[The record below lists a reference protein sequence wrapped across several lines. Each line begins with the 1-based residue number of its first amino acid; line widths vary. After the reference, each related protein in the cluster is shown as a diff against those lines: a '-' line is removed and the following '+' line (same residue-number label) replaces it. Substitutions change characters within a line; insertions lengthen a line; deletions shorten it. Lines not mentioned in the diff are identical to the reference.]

1 MRSSGSVEAAAR
13 RSSFLGLPQQAL
25 TATTFCVTSAATI
38 SGAFAQTTQSAATD
52 TTSGPAPEQVTVTG
66 VRSLINDK
74 LPTGLQD
81 APQTINVV
89 NSQLMKDQAVTRLQD
104 ALKNV
109 PGITFNSGEGAAR
122 GDTVNLRGFSAFND
136 FFLDGI
142 RDAAIYTRDSFDLE
156 QVEVLKG
163 PSAVLFGR
171 GSTGGVI
178 NQVSK
183 APTLA
188 PLYSGTASVGTNAL
202 LRGTADVNQ
211 PLTPDS
217 AIRLNAMAE
226 RSDITD
232 RDQAYNERW
241 GFAPSYAIGLGRP
254 TTLTI
259 SYLHQEE
266 NNVPDFGIPFVNGAP
281 APVKRSNFYGL
292 NSDSNTTRD
301 DIGTIRIKHGFNEDL
316 SIANTFRAASYLFGY
331 HFSAPNFGTNVPTP
345 STPLASILVGRDA
358 PSSQGDQTNI
368 TNQTDVTWRV
378 QTGPIRHILVAG
390 AEFARQT
397 SDIGRFNNPFNTNNN
412 FVPKTSL
419 LNPNSNMFQP
429 PEGISSQQN
438 TTAYTSAGY
447 LTDTIQIG
455 PYVDVIGGVRYDRF
469 AASFNQY
476 TLASHATLHL
486 DHTDHETSPRA
497 AIVIKPT
504 DEQSFYFSYGTS
516 FDPSA
521 EALTLTA
528 KTSGLAPVE
537 AKTYEGGAKT
547 SWLGGQLNL
556 NAAVFYTEVDN
567 AQTNDPDN
575 PAITT
580 LAGNQRVQG
589 FELGATGYITPAW
602 EIYAGYTYLDPKTT
616 KSGTQAF
623 VGKVLQNVARNS
635 GNIFTEYNL
644 TDDWMIGGGANWLG
658 HRFAD
663 FGEQA
668 NLPGYV
674 IFNATASYQLT
685 DNVKLQVNATNLF
698 DKTYYDAAYYTSA
711 AENHV
716 IPGPGRTV
724 IFSTSFNF

>member
-1 MRSSGSVEAAAR
+1 MRSLGSASENQR
-13 RSSFLGLPQQAL
+13 RSSFLGLSQPAL
-25 TATTFCVTSAATI
+25 TATTFCVTSAATL
-38 SGAFAQTTQSAATD
+38 SGAFGQTV
-52 TTSGPAPEQVTVTG
+52 PANQDQPPKDGKAEQITVTG
-66 VRSLINDK
+66 VRALVNDK
-74 LPTGLQD
+74 LPTGLQN
-81 APQTINVV
+81 APQTINVIDQ
-89 NSQLMKDQAVTRLQD
+89 QLLTDQGTTRLQD

-136 FFLDGI
+136 FFLDGV
-142 RDAAIYTRDSFDLE
+142 RDAAIYTRDSFDLD

-202 LRGTADVNQ
+202 LRGTADVNE
-211 PLTPDS
+211 PLSDTS
-217 AIRLNAMAE
+217 AIRLNAMEE
-226 RSDITD
+226 RSDVAD

-241 GFAPSYAIGLGRP
+241 GIAPSYAIGLGTP
-254 TTLTI
+254 TTLTL

-301 DIGTIRIKHGFNEDL
+301 DIATIRIKHDFNQDL
-316 SIANTFRAASYLFGY
+316 SIADTVRAASYLFGY
-331 HFSAPNFGTNVPTP
+331 HFSAPNFGSTVPTA
-345 STPLASILVGRDA
+345 STPLDTILVGRDA
-358 PSSQGDQTNI
+358 PSSQGDQTNL

-378 QTGPIRHILVAG
+378 QTGPLSHILIAG

-397 SDIGRFNNPFNTNNN
+397 SDIGRFNNPFNKNNN
-412 FVPKTSL
+412 FVPETSL

-429 PEGISSQQN
+429 PEGLSSQQN
-438 TTAYTSAGY
+438 TTAYSSAGY
-447 LTDTIQIG
+447 LTDTIGITQ
-455 PYVDVIGGVRYDRF
+455 YVDLIGGIRYDRF
-469 AASFNQY
+469 AASYNQY
-476 TLASHATLHL
+476 TFASASTLHL
-486 DHTDHETSPRA
+486 DHTDHVTSPRG
-497 AIVIKPT
+497 AIVVKPDDT
-504 DEQSFYFSYGTS
+504 QSYYFSYGTS

-521 EALTLTA
+521 EALTLTT
-528 KTSGLAPVE
+528 KTAGLAPVK
-537 AKTYEGGAKT
+537 AKTYEAGAKT
-547 SWLGGQLNL
+547 SWLSGMLNL
-556 NAAVFYTEVDN
+556 NAAVFHTEVDK

-575 PAITT
+575 PTVTT
-580 LAGNQRVQG
+580 LDGNQRVEG
-589 FELGATGYITPAW
+589 FELGATGYITPEW

-616 KSGTQAF
+616 SSGTAAY

-635 GNIFTEYNL
+635 GNVFTEYDL
-644 TDDWMIGGGANWLG
+644 TDKWMIGGGADWVG

-663 FGEQA
+663 FGETA

-674 IFNATASYQLT
+674 IFNAVASYQLT
-685 DNVKLQVNATNLF
+685 DNVKLQVNVTNLF

-716 IPGPGRTV
+716 VPGAGRTA
-724 IFSTSFNF
+724 IFSTSFAF

>member
-1 MRSSGSVEAAAR
+1 MRSSGLVEATVR
-13 RSSFLGLPQQAL
+13 RSSFMGLPQQAL
-25 TATTFCVTSAATI
+25 TATTVCVTSVAAMS
-38 SGAFAQTTQSAATD
+38 SGFAQTVQTAATD
-52 TTSGPAPEQVTVTG
+52 TNSSPAPEQVTVTG
-66 VRSLINDK
+66 VRALVNDK

-89 NSQLMKDQAVTRLQD
+89 SQQLLKDQGSTRLQD

-142 RDAAIYTRDSFDLE
+142 RDAAVYTRDSFDLD

-188 PLYSGTASVGTNAL
+188 PLYSGTAAVGTNAL

-211 PLTPDS
+211 PLSPDS
-217 AIRLNAMAE
+217 AIRLNAMDE
-226 RSDITD
+226 SSDVAD
-232 RDQAYNERW
+232 RDVAHNERW
-241 GFAPSYAIGLGRP
+241 GFAPSYAIGLGTP
-254 TTLTI
+254 TVLTL

-292 NSDSNTTRD
+292 DSDTNTTRD
-301 DIGTIRIKHGFNEDL
+301 DIGTMRIKHDFNQDL
-316 SIANTFRAASYLFGY
+316 SIADTVRAASYLFGY

-345 STPLASILVGRDA
+345 GTPIGSILVGRDS
-358 PSSQGDQTNI
+358 PSSQGDQTNL

-378 QTGPIRHILVAG
+378 QTGPIGHILIAG
-390 AEFARQT
+390 AEFGRQT
-397 SDIGRFNNPFNTNNN
+397 SDLGRFNNPFNKNNN
-412 FVPKTSL
+412 FVPETSL
-419 LNPNSNMFQP
+419 LNPNSNEFQP
-429 PEGISSQQN
+429 PEGLSSQQN

-447 LTDTIQIG
+447 LTDTMQIG
-455 PYVDVIGGVRYDRF
+455 PYVDVIGGIRYDRF
-469 AASFNQY
+469 AASYNQY
-476 TLASHATLHL
+476 TFASGATLHL
-486 DHTDHETSPRA
+486 DHTDHVTSPRGA
-497 AIVIKPT
+497 LVIKPT
-504 DEQSFYFSYGTS
+504 DALSFYFSYGTS

-521 EALTLTA
+521 EALTLTT
-528 KTSGLAPVE
+528 KTAGLAPVK
-537 AKTYEGGAKT
+537 AKTYETGAKT
-547 SWLGGQLNL
+547 SWLGGALNL
-556 NAAVFYTEVDN
+556 NAAVFHTEVDN

-575 PAITT
+575 PTVTT
-580 LAGNQRVQG
+580 LAGNQRVEG

-616 KSGTQAF
+616 ASGTAAY

-635 GNIFTEYNL
+635 GNLFTEYDL
-644 TDDWMIGGGANWLG
+644 TDAWKIGGGGNWVG

-674 IFNATASYQLT
+674 VFNAMTAYQLT
-685 DNVKLQVNATNLF
+685 DNISLQVNATNLF

-716 IPGPGRTV
+716 IPGAGRTV
-724 IFSTSFNF
+724 IFSTAFTF

>member
-1 MRSSGSVEAAAR
+1 MRSLGSVSENR
-13 RSSFLGLPQQAL
+13 RHASFLGLSQPAL
-25 TATTFCVTSAATI
+25 TATTFCVTSAATL
-38 SGAFAQTTQSAATD
+38 SGAFGQTV
-52 TTSGPAPEQVTVTG
+52 PANQDQPTKDGKGEQITVTG
-66 VRSLINDK
+66 VRALVNDK

-89 NSQLMKDQAVTRLQD
+89 NQQILKDQGVTRLQD

-136 FFLDGI
+136 FFLDGV
-142 RDAAIYTRDSFDLE
+142 RDAAIYTRDSFDLD

-188 PLYSGTASVGTNAL
+188 PLYSGTASVGTNSL
-202 LRGTADVNQ
+202 LRGTADVNE
-211 PLTPDS
+211 PLSPTS
-217 AIRLNAMAE
+217 AIRLNAME
-226 RSDITD
+226 ESSDVAD
-232 RDQAYNERW
+232 RDQAHNERW
-241 GFAPSYAIGLGRP
+241 GIAPSYAIGLGTP
-254 TTLTI
+254 TTLTL

-292 NSDSNTTRD
+292 NSDTNTTRD
-301 DIGTIRIKHGFNEDL
+301 DIGTLRIKHEFNQDL
-316 SIANTFRAASYLFGY
+316 SISDTLRAASYLFGY
-331 HFSAPNFGTNVPTP
+331 HFSAPNFGSHVPTA
-345 STPLASILVGRDA
+345 SSPLDTILVGRDA
-358 PSSQGDQTNI
+358 PSSQGAQTNV
-368 TNQTDVTWRV
+368 TNQTDVTARFA
-378 QTGPIRHILVAG
+378 TGPVNHILIAG

-397 SDIGRFNNPFNTNNN
+397 SDIGRFNNPFNKNNN
-412 FVPKTSL
+412 FVPETSL
-419 LNPNSNMFQP
+419 LDPNSNMFQP
-429 PEGISSQQN
+429 PEGIASQQN

-455 PYVDVIGGVRYDRF
+455 PYVDVIGGIRYDRF

-476 TLASHATLHL
+476 TVATNATLHL

-497 AIVIKPT
+497 AIVLKPDDT
-504 DEQSFYFSYGTS
+504 QSYYFSYGTS

-521 EALTLTA
+521 EALTLTT

-537 AKTYEGGAKT
+537 AKTYEAGAKT
-547 SWLGGQLNL
+547 SWLGGMLNL
-556 NAAVFYTEVDN
+556 NAAVFHTEVDN

-589 FELGATGYITPAW
+589 FELGATGYITPQW
-602 EIYAGYTYLDPKTT
+602 EIYAGYTYLDAKTT
-616 KSGTQAF
+616 KSGTAAF

-635 GNIFTEYNL
+635 GNLFTEYDL
-644 TDDWMIGGGANWLG
+644 TDKWMIGGGADWLG

-674 IFNATASYQLT
+674 IFNAVASYQLT
-685 DNVKLQVNATNLF
+685 DNVKLQVNITNLF

-716 IPGPGRTV
+716 IPGAGRTA
-724 IFSTSFNF
+724 IFSTSFTF

>member
-1 MRSSGSVEAAAR
+1 MRSSGSVEGTAR

-89 NSQLMKDQAVTRLQD
+89 SQQLLKDQAVTRLQD

-254 TTLTI
+254 TTLTV

-292 NSDSNTTRD
+292 NSDTNTTRD
-301 DIGTIRIKHGFNEDL
+301 DIGTIRIKHDFNEDL

-358 PSSQGDQTNI
+358 PSSQGDQTNL
-368 TNQTDVTWRV
+368 TNRD
-378 QTGPIRHILVAG
+378 G
-390 AEFARQT
+390 A
-397 SDIGRFNNPFNTNNN
+397 
-412 FVPKTSL
+412 
-419 LNPNSNMFQP
+419 
-429 PEGISSQQN
+429 
-438 TTAYTSAGY
+438 
-447 LTDTIQIG
+447 
-455 PYVDVIGGVRYDRF
+455 
-469 AASFNQY
+469 
-476 TLASHATLHL
+476 
-486 DHTDHETSPRA
+486 
-497 AIVIKPT
+497 
-504 DEQSFYFSYGTS
+504 
-516 FDPSA
+516 
-521 EALTLTA
+521 
-528 KTSGLAPVE
+528 
-537 AKTYEGGAKT
+537 
-547 SWLGGQLNL
+547 
-556 NAAVFYTEVDN
+556 
-567 AQTNDPDN
+567 
-575 PAITT
+575 
-580 LAGNQRVQG
+580 
-589 FELGATGYITPAW
+589 
-602 EIYAGYTYLDPKTT
+602 
-616 KSGTQAF
+616 
-623 VGKVLQNVARNS
+623 
-635 GNIFTEYNL
+635 
-644 TDDWMIGGGANWLG
+644 
-658 HRFAD
+658 
-663 FGEQA
+663 
-668 NLPGYV
+668 
-674 IFNATASYQLT
+674 
-685 DNVKLQVNATNLF
+685 
-698 DKTYYDAAYYTSA
+698 
-711 AENHV
+711 
-716 IPGPGRTV
+716 
-724 IFSTSFNF
+724 